1 MMLVQF
7 PEPSELMPH
16 PKGCM
21 QCRSSPQIYQPQ
33 FVGGGS
39 HIATGGQGS
48 RALWLYDC
56 ASGRAVSHGDL
67 GFDPAAT
74 LAGAGPGSPFLA
86 SAARSVYVLM
96 PELKDG
102 RLCQ

>member
-1 MMLVQF
+1 
-7 PEPSELMPH
+7 MP
-16 PKGCM
+16 PRKAAI

-56 ASGRAVSHGDL
+56 ASGRTVSNGDL
-67 GFDPAAT
+67 GFEPAAT
-74 LAGAGPGSPFLA
+74 LAGGRPGSPFLA

-96 PELKDG
+96 PDVKDG
-102 RLCQ
+102 GLCR